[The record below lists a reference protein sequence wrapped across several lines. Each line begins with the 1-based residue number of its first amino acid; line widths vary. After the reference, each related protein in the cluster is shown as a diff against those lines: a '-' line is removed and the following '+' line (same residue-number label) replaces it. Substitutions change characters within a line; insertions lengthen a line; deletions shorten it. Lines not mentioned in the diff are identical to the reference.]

1 MISNFVLKP
10 TLIQVARRLYQ
21 RLKDTGWCEE
31 DFLETYLL
39 GMCDLIAAVSHPNDG
54 DSLEA
59 ISDQIRAEILTALE
73 GA

>member
-21 RLKDTGWCEE
+21 RLKDTGCEE

-59 ISDQIRAEILTALE
+59 ISDQIRAEILTALG